1 MTRAVIATRGL
12 TCRFGRNQV
21 LRGVDLEVPEG
32 SVTALLGRNGEGK
45 STLLRI
51 LIGFLPQDAGDA
63 RVLDLDPRRK
73 GPELRSRVGYVP
85 ERLELPPWMSIA
97 DHLRF
102 LRPFY
107 PTWND
112 DEVARLVD
120 RLGLDPSARI
130 RDLSKGFRTK
140 HLLLCALAHEPRL
153 LLLDEPFSG
162 LDPVLRGDVMGA
174 VLDHLREDGRTV
186 VLVSHSLVDVERVAD
201 RVALLDQGRIAFHDD
216 LETVRARCARVA
228 VTLVPGTDAWTPP
241 GTPIVKRDGA
251 DVLLTYLDWSDTL
264 ADMLAA
270 DPAVLDARP
279 LPRDLRDVFVAR
291 MEERRDESE
300 AREEAPC
307 ATPSS

>member
-12 TCRFGRNQV
+12 TCRFGRNEV

-51 LIGFLPQDAGDA
+51 LIGFLPPDAGDA
-63 RVLDLDPRRK
+63 RVLDLDPRRR
-73 GPELRSRVGYVP
+73 GAELRARVGYVP
-85 ERLELPPWMSIA
+85 ERLELPPWMTIA

-112 DEVARLVD
+112 AEVARLID
-120 RLGLDPSARI
+120 RLGLDPTARI

-186 VLVSHSLVDVERVAD
+186 LLVSHSLVDVERVAD
-201 RVALLDQGRIAFHDD
+201 RVALLDQARIAFHDD
-216 LETVRARCARVA
+216 LETVRAHCARVA
-228 VTLVPGTDAWTPP
+228 VTLAPGTDDWTPP
-241 GTPIVKRDGA
+241 GSPMVERDGS
-251 DVLLTYLDWSDTL
+251 DVLLTYLDWCPAL
-264 ADMLAA
+264 ADRLAA
-270 DPAVLDARP
+270 DAAVLDSRP

-291 MEERRDESE
+291 TDERRSVTV
-300 AREEAPC
+300 AGEEAPC
-307 ATPSS
+307 ATPTS